1 MIGSSDTRQE
11 MNTTQTSS
19 SRLEPD
25 VHVSLQPVNALDFE
39 HQVLQSPVP
48 VFVDFTTSWC
58 PPCRVL
64 LPILRQLAA
73 EGAGRFKVVTVD
85 GDESPDLAARFGVR
99 GFPTVIA
106 FIDGR
111 EVGRQLG
118 VARPQKLLT
127 LLTRP

>member
-1 MIGSSDTRQE
+1 MS
-11 MNTTQTSS
+11 TTQTSS

-99 GFPTVIA
+99 GFPAVIA
-106 FIDGR
+106 FVFDPIWNRSSRVTGDGSPLR
-111 EVGRQLG
+111 RTPT
-118 VARPQKLLT
+118 AS
-127 LLTRP
+127 